1 MSLTSMYWVA
11 DYFLKSSPDFVNSRG
26 RVLNAPQQVDALA
39 QAQSIG
45 KPFLFNLL
53 QRYSSNDAVYLSI
66 FIVQCF
72 NVR

>member
-1 MSLTSMYWVA
+1 MSLIYVYWVA
-11 DYFLKSSPDFVNSRG
+11 EYFLKSSPDFVNNRG
-26 RVLNAPQQVDALA
+26 RVLNAHQQVDALA

-53 QRYSSNDAVYLSI
+53 QLYSSNDAVYLSI
-66 FIVQCF
+66 FIMQCF